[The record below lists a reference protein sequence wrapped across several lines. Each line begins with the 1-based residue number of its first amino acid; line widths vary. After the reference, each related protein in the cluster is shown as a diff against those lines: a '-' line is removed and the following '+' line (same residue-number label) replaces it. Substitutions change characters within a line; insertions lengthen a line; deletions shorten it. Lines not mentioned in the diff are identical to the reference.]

1 MPLSRQLSLSL
12 FFVLLMVF
20 IGTLLIN
27 FSNTKNAI
35 EHQLAS
41 HAQDTA
47 TSLGLSISPHIGD
60 VNQLP
65 LIETMINA
73 IFDSGYYRSIVLT
86 DADGRTLLER
96 HNRTAIEGIPTW
108 FIHWF
113 ALNPPTLESQIN
125 DGWSLAGVVSVQSHP
140 GLAYQQMWRNML
152 DSFMFIAVIFTL
164 ALALLLVLIR
174 WITVPLSQVVQ
185 QVEAMSDQKFE
196 PLQIHPKTLELKVFV
211 KSFNQMT
218 QRLQDLFTR
227 LSEQTERYRQFAYT
241 DNLTKVGNRRAFD
254 LAFDFLLSDVEQQAH
269 GFLLLIRLSSLSQVN
284 SNIGFSAGDAYIKA
298 VCDVV
303 GQQLDKQPGSATLY
317 RLNGADFAVIL
328 EDADEGQG
336 INLVQTL
343 IDAAKAIEKHEYESG
358 AVHIGAGSYA
368 YGENKSTIL
377 ERVDSALTNAVSEE
391 QRWQIV
397 SQLNHVLSNDQWRQQ
412 ISVLLKQGSAEFA
425 AQPITSFSDELEYQE
440 WFARF
445 RDPKTGQDLPM
456 AELFP
461 VAIRLDFAQK
471 LDELLVLSA
480 FEKLKKVTGKVGLNL
495 SRLSLLQPV
504 FQFWFKEQ
512 IVLLGESSHR
522 LILEI
527 PERALIGDIESFAVF
542 VADIKSLGVQITIER
557 FGAQF
562 ASFTQL
568 RKMRP
573 HYLKLDGRYIKNI
586 DSEEDNKLFVHSLV
600 NIAHGLGIK
609 VIAERVETSHEAQ
622 TLKTMQVDFVQ
633 GYFISAPTTLGA

>member
-1 MPLSRQLSLSL
+1 MPLSRQLSLGL

-20 IGTLLIN
+20 TGTLMLN
-27 FSNTKNAI
+27 FSNTKQAI

-60 VNQLP
+60 SNELP
-65 LIETMINA
+65 LIETMLNA
-73 IFDSGYYRSIVLT
+73 IFDSGYYRSIILQ
-86 DADGRTLLER
+86 DANGNTLLEK
-96 HNRTAIEGIPTW
+96 HYNASVDGVPTW
-108 FIHWF
+108 FIQLF
-113 ALNPPTLESQIN
+113 TLNPPTAESHIN
-125 DGWSLAGVVSVQSHP
+125 DGWTLAGVVTVQSHP
-140 GLAYQQMWRNML
+140 GLAYQQMWRNVV
-152 DSFMFIAVIFTL
+152 DSFIFITCIFTL

-174 WITVPLSQVVQ
+174 WVTVPISQVVKHL
-185 QVEAMSDQKFE
+185 ESMSDHKFDV
-196 PLQIHPKTLELKVFV
+196 LQISPKSLELKIFV
-211 KSFNQMT
+211 KSFNAMSL
-218 QRLQDLFTR
+218 RLHDLFAR

-254 LAFDFLLSDVEQQAH
+254 LAFDFLLSDAEQQAH
-269 GFLLLIRLSSLSQVN
+269 GFLLLIRLSSLPQVN
-284 SNIGFSAGDAYIKA
+284 SKFGFSAGDAYIKA

-303 GQQLDKQPGSATLY
+303 AQQIDKSPGSATLY

-328 EDADEGQG
+328 EDADEAQG

-343 IDAAKAIEKHEYESG
+343 INAAKAIEKHEYESG
-358 AVHIGAGSYA
+358 VVHIGAGSYA
-368 YGENKSTIL
+368 FGENKSAIL

-397 SQLNHVLSNDQWRQQ
+397 SQLSHVLSNEQWREQ
-412 ISVLLKQGSAEFA
+412 ISVLLTQGSAEFV

-495 SRLSLLQPV
+495 SRLSLLQPE

-512 IVLLGESSHR
+512 IVLLGESSRR

-527 PERALIGDIESFAVF
+527 PERALIGDIESFGVF
-542 VADIKSLGVQITIER
+542 VAELKTLGVQITIER

-633 GYFISAPTTLGA
+633 GYFIAAPTALES